1 MAGRK
6 KILAFGDS
14 GVVLR
19 ALEQYAKLVPA
30 MAEQYEFIDF
40 CNYGTPVS
48 ADVYGAADIVMFSFY
63 RRYGVRWRAEGI
75 PALENRMRNGRKGL
89 LYDFENSMLIR
100 HPLVWVIPGEIPLS
114 VKLHDLFHTDDLAE
128 QLASLRQSFQKDIF
142 PIDGHRK

>member
-1 MAGRK
+1 M
-6 KILAFGDS
+6 AFGDS

-63 RRYGVRWRAEGI
+63 RHYGVRWRAEGI
-75 PALENRMRNGRKGL
+75 PALENRMRNGKKGI

-114 VKLHDLFHTDDLAE
+114 VKLHDLFHTDDLVE